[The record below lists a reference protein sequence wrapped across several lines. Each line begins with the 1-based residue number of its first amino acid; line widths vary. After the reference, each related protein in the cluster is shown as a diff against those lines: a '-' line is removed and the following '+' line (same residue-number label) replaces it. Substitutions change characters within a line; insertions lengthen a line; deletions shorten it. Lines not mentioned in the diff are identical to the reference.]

1 MFTGPNIVTE
11 GLVLA
16 LDAGN
21 KKSYPGSGTTWTD
34 LSGQGNNGT
43 LQNGPTFDSG
53 NNGSIVFDG
62 VNDYISIESIS
73 LNSAN
78 ITAISW
84 VYLNSFYESQNSTIG
99 IHIDGGTNGG
109 FRVYAKS
116 SLTGVWM
123 RYSNGNATSISS
135 NNTLPLNKWFQ
146 ITFISDGQT
155 GKIYLN
161 ENVFLSGTFSNTPVN
176 VNGSAWISRFSGGGY
191 YLVGNTSTSL
201 LYNRALTPQEVQQNY
216 NATKSRFGLT

>member
-1 MFTGPNIVTE
+1 
-11 GLVLA
+11 
-16 LDAGN
+16 
-21 KKSYPGSGTTWTD
+21 
-34 LSGQGNNGT
+34 
-43 LQNGPTFDSG
+43 
-53 NNGSIVFDG
+53 
-62 VNDYISIESIS
+62 
-73 LNSAN
+73 
-78 ITAISW
+78 
-84 VYLNSFYESQNSTIG
+84 
-99 IHIDGGTNGG
+99 
-109 FRVYAKS
+109 
-116 SLTGVWM
+116 M

-201 LYNRALTPQEVQQNY
+201 LYNRALTPQEVKQNY
-216 NATKSRFGLT
+216 NATKSRFGL